1 MAVSGNSLGEC
12 MNMHGVS
19 FETGRFYVPGPDLC
33 KMCVCDNGHPKG
45 CKSVLCA
52 PPQECK
58 SFQIGNNCCD
68 FICLDNTLGNGSD
81 KTSDF
86 GIWLVATGVTS
97 KWCVNQISLIFDFN
111 FDCFS
116 VTLTLSLLFF
126 ILNRFRQR
134 KIRMRVNR
142 QNDEQRGMGSIG
154 WGMVFMFDQ
163 CFR

>member
-12 MNMHGVS
+12 MNMHGIS

-33 KMCVCDNGHPKG
+33 KMCICDNGHPKG

-68 FICLDNTLGNGSD
+68 FICLDNTLGNNNSD

-97 KWCVNQISLIFDFN
+97 K
-111 FDCFS
+111 
-116 VTLTLSLLFF
+116 
-126 ILNRFRQR
+126 
-134 KIRMRVNR
+134 
-142 QNDEQRGMGSIG
+142 
-154 WGMVFMFDQ
+154 
-163 CFR
+163 